1 MIAYLLNFNLK
12 GLLELDQIEG
22 FGGGENLDEF
32 GRRILSFP
40 IELLPKSDKFSLV
53 IDYDYKINKSKNKFF
68 TTSFTNSF
76 SGSWYRKR
84 VQSII
89 QANEAEKKAKNGR
102 VFKASQF
109 NNDEND
115 DTIEQ
120 SVRTDSIL
128 SEVSDIASK

>member
-1 MIAYLLNFNLK
+1 M
-12 GLLELDQIEG
+12 DPIEG

-68 TTSFTNSF
+68 TTTFSNSF

-89 QANEAEKKAKNGR
+89 QANEAEKKAKNNR
-102 VFKASQF
+102 VPNASQF
-109 NNDEND
+109 DVDESLMEKD
-115 DTIEQ
+115 QRSDSVQ
-120 SVRTDSIL
+120 SQPGKKFIF
-128 SEVSDIASK
+128 